1 MRLTILGSGTNVHP
15 SRAAAGYLVRT
26 DQSIILDFGPRTLMN
41 LIKTGVDR
49 HRITHILFSHFHADH
64 FSDFI
69 TFFFDAVIYAKYGG
83 GHRPGMTL
91 IGPKGTIRLL
101 QSIMKSFPSF
111 SSAPFRVTFKEVST
125 KPFRIGE
132 TRIVPK
138 PVVHVPDL
146 SSVGYRIEY
155 RGKAVV
161 YSGDTQY
168 CDALI
173 RLCTEADVAVLDCSF
188 PANKPGPAHLHAGQ
202 CGQVAKEAGVGQLV
216 LSHFYPVAD
225 RYDVKAQAGE
235 QYEGKIWK
243 GNDLLTLKL

>member
-15 SRAAAGYLVRT
+15 TRAAAGYLVRT
-26 DQSIILDFGPRTLMN
+26 DRHILLDFGPRTLMN
-41 LIKTGVDR
+41 LIKTGINR

-91 IGPKGTIRLL
+91 IGPRGTIRLL

-111 SSAPFRVTFKEVST
+111 SPAPFRVSFREVT
-125 KPFRIGE
+125 DRPFRIGD
-132 TRIVPK
+132 TCVVPK

-155 RGKAVV
+155 RGKSLV

-168 CDALI
+168 CDEVI
-173 RLCTEADVAVLDCSF
+173 GLCKDAGLAVLDCSF
-188 PANKPGPAHLHAGQ
+188 PANRPGPAHLHAGQ

-216 LSHFYPVAD
+216 LSHFYPIAD
-225 RYDVKAQAGE
+225 RYDVKAQAAE
-235 QYEGKIWK
+235 EYRGKIWK
-243 GNDLLTLKL
+243 GKDLLTIKL